1 MKREEIKAIF
11 ANATDEQLSAIL
23 DINGADI
30 EKVKRTVAAL
40 EADLQ
45 KKTADFDSLAKEL
58 GELKANN
65 AANEDFKAQLERLQS
80 EIAQKEAKEKADR
93 EAKEKADAVT
103 ARFGAVVGDKKF
115 THEAIKADYLRKFG
129 EALEN
134 KDFTGKS
141 DAEILHE
148 LTKDDGAAFQNV
160 TAFRLEGGT
169 NKGVG
174 AEIDDAATRAIMG
187 LPPLK

>member
-65 AANEDFKAQLERLQS
+65 AANEDFKAQFERL
-80 EIAQKEAKEKADR
+80 
-93 EAKEKADAVT
+93 
-103 ARFGAVVGDKKF
+103 
-115 THEAIKADYLRKFG
+115 H
-129 EALEN
+129 
-134 KDFTGKS
+134 
-141 DAEILHE
+141 
-148 LTKDDGAAFQNV
+148 
-160 TAFRLEGGT
+160 
-169 NKGVG
+169 
-174 AEIDDAATRAIMG
+174 
-187 LPPLK
+187 